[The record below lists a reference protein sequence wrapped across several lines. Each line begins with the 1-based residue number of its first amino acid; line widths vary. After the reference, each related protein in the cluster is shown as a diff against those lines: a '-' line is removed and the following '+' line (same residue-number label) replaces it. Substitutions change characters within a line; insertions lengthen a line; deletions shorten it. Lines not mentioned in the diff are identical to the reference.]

1 MKHSQSQYR
10 QNRVWSHLQTLACF
24 LVLTLATVSSPS
36 WAQSGKPGAHS
47 GAFKELQNLQL
58 LAQQS
63 HQTGLPIMLMFGA
76 EWCEFCGLLNEAVLN
91 PMAMNPNYDGKA
103 VLMRHVGVDEQALI
117 PGFDGKPIK
126 KSQWAYQLNAD
137 LTPTV
142 IFIDGNGREVAPRIV
157 GISNIELYAG
167 LIHRNLNMAY
177 EKMGT
182 PFRLPATPELYEQ
195 QGLLPAE

>member
-1 MKHSQSQYR
+1 MKHALSQYR
-10 QNRVWSHLQTLACF
+10 QNLVLSRLRAFACF
-24 LVLTLATVSSPS
+24 LALTLAAMSSPS

-47 GAFKELQNLQL
+47 GAFKELQNLQQ

-63 HQTGLPIMLMFGA
+63 KQTGLPIMLMFGA
-76 EWCEFCGLLNEAVLN
+76 QWCEFCGLLEEEVLD

-142 IFIDGNGREVAPRIV
+142 IFMNGNGREVAPRIV

-167 LIHRNLNMAY
+167 IIHRNLNMAY